1 MEHSVSTTSDQEAK
15 LYDVIVERGVRVPA
29 RDGTELL
36 TDIFYPAIDGK
47 LAPGKFPVLLMRS
60 PYGRANETEDGN
72 FFARHGYVQALQDWR
87 QTQGEYDISAFKPK
101 FEDTDGYDTVEWLAS
116 QPWSNG
122 KVGAWGHSARGQA
135 VQSILSAA
143 PPSLASAFVLDSG
156 LDYGAYPARQNGCFG
171 LALRLWHCLLLTQSA
186 AREPHVKQVLKDA
199 FLHADKYFAILKR
212 PHAPLVRGETI
223 LSLSPEFEEK
233 YLKVATTPDLD
244 DPFWRVSGGEDD
256 IGNWKDVPTC
266 FISGWYANHLTAN
279 FQKYRLLKER
289 LTSPVR
295 LVVGHWDHM
304 LRNTHAGGVDFGPQ
318 SEANI
323 LWERRLRW
331 FDETMRGIDT
341 GVTSG
346 PGVEYLVM
354 GGGTGKKN
362 SEGRLNHGGRWE
374 RNEAWPPTNSVAT
387 KMYFNAD
394 KTLSLA
400 PPSAEQASTTYTFDP
415 RDPVPTV
422 GGNFREYSLPD
433 FWARVEWMP
442 EGAARDQRANASK
455 PHCRGSDLPLAQRDD
470 VIVFQT
476 APLDEDTTIS
486 GELLA
491 NIWVSSSAP
500 DTDFSVKLIDVYP
513 SSLSYPEGF
522 AMNLQDAIVRMR
534 YRNGRRKPEFIEP
547 GEVYEV
553 TLPIHST
560 ANVFRK
566 GHRIRV
572 DVSSSNFPRIDV
584 NLNNGGPLGVPG
596 PVRIAE
602 NTIHHDARYP
612 SHVVLPVVSQS

>member
-1 MEHSVSTTSDQEAK
+1 VTKQPDNAGQM
-15 LYDVIVERGVRVPA
+15 YDVIVERGVRVPA

-47 LAPGKFPVLLMRS
+47 RAPGKFPVLLMRT

-72 FFARHGYVQALQDWR
+72 YFAQHGYVQALQDWR
-87 QTQGEYDISAFKPK
+87 QTQGEYDMSAFKPK
-101 FEDTDGYDTVEWLAS
+101 FEDTDGYDAVEWLAS

-122 KVGAWGHSARGQA
+122 KVGIWGHSARGQA
-135 VQSILSAA
+135 AQSIMAAA
-143 PPSLASAFVLDSG
+143 PPGLASAFVLDSG

-171 LALRLWHCLLLTQSA
+171 LGLRLWHALLMSQAS
-186 AREPHVKQVLKDA
+186 AREPHVKKVLQDA
-199 FLHADKYFAILKR
+199 FLHADKYFTLLTR
-212 PHAPLVRGETI
+212 PHAPVVKGETVF
-223 LSLSPEFEEK
+223 SLAPEFEEY
-233 YLKVATTPDLD
+233 YLKNATIADLD
-244 DPFWRVSGGEDD
+244 DPFWKVSGAGDD
-256 IGNWKDVPTC
+256 IVNWKDVPTC
-266 FISGWYANHLTAN
+266 FIAGWYANHLTAN

-289 LTSPVR
+289 FKSPVK
-295 LVVGHWDHM
+295 VIVGHWDHM
-304 LRNTHAGGVDFGPQ
+304 LRNSHAGGADFGLQ
-318 SEANI
+318 SDVNV
-323 LWERRLRW
+323 LWTRRLQW
-331 FDETMRGIDT
+331 FDETMKGIDH
-341 GVTSG
+341 GETSG

-354 GGGTGKKN
+354 GGGNGKKN

-374 RNEAWPPTNSVAT
+374 RSPTWPPTGAVAT
-387 KMYFNAD
+387 KLFFNAD
-394 KTLSLA
+394 RSLSLT
-400 PPSAEQASTTYTFDP
+400 PPVVDEASTTYTFDP

-455 PHCRGSDLPLAQRDD
+455 PHCRGNNLPLAQRDD

-476 APLDEDTTIS
+476 APLEEDTTVA

-491 NIWVSSSAP
+491 KFWVSSSAP

-513 SSLSYPEGF
+513 SSPSYPEGF

-534 YRNGRRKPEFIEP
+534 YRNERRKPELIEP
-547 GEVYEV
+547 GHVYEV
-553 TLPIHST
+553 TLPFHST

-566 GHRIRV
+566 GHRIRL

-612 SHVVLPVVSQS
+612 SHVVLPIVPQA